1 MKTKKTYAVNDVLE
15 WECCISVGK
24 SNIRLNFSGGGISPY
39 GQTAAEFTTSNP
51 MLQSIIENSGYFK
64 NNRIY
69 ILRSVNIDDSGKE
82 KVNPANEIPKMSE
95 DLPCDEP
102 PSAPEGTEV
111 DSDGI
116 VHIHVSDTNEAKDY
130 LVEKFGVKASSM
142 RSKVSINEI
151 ASEHKIVFDYEE

>member
-69 ILRSVNIDDSGKE
+69 ILRAVNIDDAGKE
-82 KVNPANEIPKMSE
+82 KVNPANEIPKMGE
-95 DLPCDEP
+95 DLPAESSHV
-102 PSAPEGTEV
+102 PSEAEGA
-111 DSDGI
+111 SDGI
-116 VHIHVSDTNEAKDY
+116 MHIHVSDTNEAKDY